1 LSTSIDALV
10 LPERE
15 SSEKM
20 LMSLLSWKRPR
31 YAVDDFE
38 EKSVVSEDCVVLVV
52 IVLVVTVLVSSVRVK
67 GEYAESLP
75 EDV

>member
-1 LSTSIDALV
+1 
-10 LPERE
+10 
-15 SSEKM
+15 
-20 LMSLLSWKRPR
+20 MSLLSWKRPR